1 MSIFVFDA
9 YGTLFNVHAAILRCG
24 QAGPD
29 AERMSEIWRTKQL
42 EYTWTLTLAGRY
54 ADFWTLTERALDYA
68 LARVPAVNRTLKPQ
82 LLDAYFKLDAF
93 PDARAALRSLKQNGH
108 KTGILSNGSPA
119 MLKGAVE
126 AAGIGGDL
134 DAVLSVDVLKM
145 FKPRREVYALVTDHY
160 GCKPADVSFVSS
172 NRWDVMGAVAF
183 GFHGLWVNRGK
194 MPDEYL
200 DCPPARVLGDL
211 SELGRTDCTL

>member
-29 AERMSEIWRTKQL
+29 AERMSEIWRAKQL
-42 EYTWTLTLAGRY
+42 EYTWTLTLAGKY
-54 ADFWTLTERALDYA
+54 EEFWTLTERALDFA
-68 LARVPAVNRTLKPQ
+68 LARVPSVDKSVKPQ
-82 LLDAYFKLDAF
+82 LMQAYFKLDAF
-93 PDARAALRSLKQNGH
+93 PDARAAVRALREKGH
-108 KTGILSNGSPA
+108 RTGILSNGSPA
-119 MLKGAVE
+119 MLKCAVD

-145 FKPRREVYALVTDHY
+145 FKPRPEVYRLVTDHY

-172 NRWDVMGAVAF
+172 NRWDIMAGTAF
-183 GFHGLWVNRGK
+183 GFRCIWVNRSK

-200 DCPPARVLGDL
+200 DFPPARVVGDL
-211 SELGRTDCTL
+211 SGLI